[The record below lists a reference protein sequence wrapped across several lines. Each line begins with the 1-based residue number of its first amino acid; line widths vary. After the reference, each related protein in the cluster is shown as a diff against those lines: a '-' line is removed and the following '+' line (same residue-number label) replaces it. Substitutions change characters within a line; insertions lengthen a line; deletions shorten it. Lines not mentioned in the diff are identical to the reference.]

1 MKKKNGF
8 KFSISN
14 LSDLINTKTKLL
26 LLCNPHNPTGRCLSY
41 NDLKKISDICLKY
54 NLNVLLDEAYEHF
67 VYNNNKHYSLASFP
81 GMFERSITIQT
92 VSKIYNMSGWRI
104 GWVVGSSKLV
114 EKILIAHS
122 HAVTSPT
129 TFAQIG
135 VIPVIEK
142 NIGEGNKKINI
153 IVKRYEK
160 QRDYMISF
168 LKSIDGIDCHYPDGT
183 FFAFPDISRFGY
195 NSNQISNYL
204 LDKAN
209 IASVPG
215 AAVGPSGEGFLRMV
229 FKSDLHSLELGLEKM
244 SKALKKL
251 PNNMDKYLL

>member
-1 MKKKNGF
+1 MK
-8 KFSISN
+8 
-14 LSDLINTKTKLL
+14 
-26 LLCNPHNPTGRCLSY
+26 
-41 NDLKKISDICLKY
+41 
-54 NLNVLLDEAYEHF
+54 
-67 VYNNNKHYSLASFP
+67 NKHYSLASFP

-104 GWVVGSSKLV
+104 GWVVGSNKLI

-135 VIPVIEK
+135 VIPVIEQ
-142 NIGEGNKKINI
+142 NIGEGNEKINI

-160 QRDYMISF
+160 QRDYMISY

-195 NSNQISNYL
+195 NSNQISN
-204 LDKAN
+204 
-209 IASVPG
+209 
-215 AAVGPSGEGFLRMV
+215 
-229 FKSDLHSLELGLEKM
+229 
-244 SKALKKL
+244 
-251 PNNMDKYLL
+251 

>member
-1 MKKKNGF
+1 MKKNNGF
-8 KFSISN
+8 KISISN
-14 LSDLINTKTKLL
+14 LLNLINTKTKLL
-26 LLCNPHNPTGRCLSY
+26 ILCNPHNPTGRCLSN
-41 NDLKKISDICLKY
+41 NDLKKISDICIKY

-67 VYNNNKHYSLASFP
+67 VYNKNKHYSLASFP

-104 GWVVGSSKLV
+104 GWVVGSNKLI

-135 VIPVIEK
+135 VIPVIEQ
-142 NIGEGNKKINI
+142 NIGEGNEKINI

-183 FFAFPDISRFGY
+183 FFAFPDISSFGF

-209 IASVPG
+209 VASVPG
-215 AAVGPSGEGFLRMV
+215 VAFGPSGEGF
-229 FKSDLHSLELGLEKM
+229 
-244 SKALKKL
+244 
-251 PNNMDKYLL
+251 